1 MHTASGA
8 DGGGSGML
16 GWGDAIDVLVRQRGP
31 ALLRYGYLL
40 TGSTAD
46 AQDLVQEAVAR
57 VLARRPRLRAAVTLE
72 SYVRRTMATLVI
84 DEGRRAQRWRQ
95 VRHLLAE
102 PDQVADVASVTD
114 DRHVLAVALSTLSPR
129 QRTCV
134 VLHHLDGLSG
144 PEVAEVLGIAPGSVK
159 RYLSEGMERLERV
172 VGPVAEAG
180 DVVAARGRGG
190 R

>member
-1 MHTASGA
+1 
-8 DGGGSGML
+8 ML

-40 TGSTAD
+40 TGSIAD

>member
-1 MHTASGA
+1 MR
-8 DGGGSGML
+8 
-16 GWGDAIDVLVRQRGP
+16 GWGEAIDVLVRQRGP

-46 AQDLVQEAVAR
+46 AQDLVQEALAR

-72 SYVRRTMATLVI
+72 SYVRRTMATLVV
-84 DEGRRAQRWRQ
+84 DDGRRAQRWRQ
-95 VRHLLAE
+95 VRHLLAA
-102 PDQVADVASVTD
+102 PDEVPDGASVADDRQTLVAA
-114 DRHVLAVALSTLSPR
+114 LATLSPR
-129 QRTCV
+129 QRACV

-144 PEVAEVLGIAPGSVK
+144 PEVADVLGIAPGSVK

-172 VGPVAEAG
+172 VGPVAETT
-180 DVVAARGRGG
+180 DVVATRGRGG